1 MNFGNTTESTQNLQ
15 MITPLAYACDYTVQT
30 YDIES
35 RRRMTVAALVKLMQE
50 AAMQNV
56 IEMKLSAWDLEPQH
70 ISWVLMRKSMKIQR
84 LPLIGERVK
93 VITYPAGFEKF
104 FTYRDYKVLDENGRT
119 IAYSSSTWLLMDTL
133 SRRMARIP
141 AFILEFAKDMPPLSL
156 CLPRPA
162 TKMPQFE
169 TPEMALP
176 FRVNWHDLDFNGHLN
191 NVFYIQ
197 WMLEALPDDVLNSA
211 TLKKFDIFYK
221 QEAHWKEEL
230 ISEVQQ
236 LGNHCFLHRLVRKE
250 DGKEMALAESRFAG

>member
-1 MNFGNTTESTQNLQ
+1 MQAS
-15 MITPLAYACDYTVQT
+15 TPLAYSCEYTVQT
-30 YDIES
+30 YDIEN

-70 ISWVLMRKSMKIQR
+70 ISWVLLRKSMKIER

-93 VITYPAGFEKF
+93 VVTYPAGFEKF
-104 FTYRDYKVLDENGRT
+104 FTYRDYKVLDEDGRT
-119 IAYSSSTWLLMDTL
+119 IAYSSSSWLLMDTL
-133 SRRMARIP
+133 TRRMARIP
-141 AFILEFAKDMPPLSL
+141 DFILEFEKDMPSPSL

-162 TKMPQFE
+162 KKMPTLE
-169 TPEMALP
+169 KPDRVLP

-197 WMLEALPDDVLNSA
+197 WMMEALPDEVLLSS
-211 TLKKFDIFYK
+211 TLKEFDIFYK

-236 LGNHCFLHRLVRKE
+236 LDGQNFLHRLVRKE
-250 DGKEMALAESRFAG
+250 DGKEMAIGESRFVV

>member
-1 MNFGNTTESTQNLQ
+1 MQASTS
-15 MITPLAYACDYTVQT
+15 LAYSCDYTVQT
-30 YDIES
+30 YDIEN

-56 IEMKLSAWDLEPQH
+56 IELKLSAWDLEPQH
-70 ISWVLMRKSMKIQR
+70 ISWVLLRKSMKIER

-104 FTYRDYKVLDENGRT
+104 FTYRDYKVLDEDGRT

-133 SRRMARIP
+133 TRRMARIP
-141 AFILEFAKDMPPLSL
+141 AFILEYEKDMPAPSV

-162 TKMPQFE
+162 TKMPALE
-169 TPEMALP
+169 NPDKVLP

-197 WMLEALPDDVLNSA
+197 WMLEALPDEVLLSG
-211 TLKKFDIFYK
+211 TLKEFDIFYK
-221 QEAHWKEEL
+221 QEAHWKEDL
-230 ISEVQQ
+230 ISEVQR
-236 LGNHCFLHRLVRKE
+236 LDERRYLHRLIRAE
-250 DGKEMALAESRFAG
+250 DGKEMALGESRFGG